1 LMTMTPQFLYCIR
14 PARPMMLVEGATE
27 YEAAVVAQH
36 FRYLQELVDTGAV
49 LLAGRTLNND
59 DKAFGVMR
67 NDPV

>member
-1 LMTMTPQFLYCIR
+1 
-14 PARPMMLVEGATE
+14 MMLVEGATE